1 MFMGG
6 DCNLNSSQMPTDSF
20 KEISRQTML
29 NQEAMFRKQVHEL
42 HRIYIMQKTLMK
54 DSYLRELNGTQS
66 GNAARGQ
73 RTLHPISDKL
83 EWESHST
90 EKMQSTIS
98 LGGSTQSVQH
108 SSTQEGGDFCHR
120 LYQWQKRPQNLSAN
134 CMNYIGSDISVA
146 GYNQDFI
153 GKSNERKNCFPV
165 SDACCPDE
173 VKLSLSIGVSGTKKV
188 RRNFLTDKNSCA
200 FSREIIDLEEPE
212 DMLSGYDNQPVF
224 PRIGQ
229 VTSGTK
235 KDSQFSSKSY
245 QKLNDV
251 TAKDP
256 ADSFSTPHSCIG
268 SNGSQEM
275 NFPKRGPNECYDDGP
290 GDNMFTNRKLCS
302 SNVATS
308 LDLNKIQYD
317 ESSSQSN
324 NSLLG
329 YTSAASSSGDA
340 ILGFR
345 YPNGKNSANVS
356 EIIFQSQAKD
366 ENRTCNADLE
376 SISKLQSQSRDQPG
390 NHYTNIGTQ
399 IDFHSGINI
408 DFSKLEE
415 NGRNLKEDVN
425 LVSSCRS
432 HSATGNT
439 HCSRRSS
446 SCNFDCIASDN
457 LNVIRTMH
465 SGTNLER
472 GLSSSSLIQNAES
485 SQVAEN
491 ACQLDFSSTS
501 ISKTKLQVCDKKKGM
516 LTDID
521 ALIQEAAAS
530 LISISLESQT
540 NNQACPTKSR
550 SDEIQNIMREQPESS
565 SDSYESMVMNLTET
579 SADDYCVSSNPI
591 EASELCNKDTG
602 IKLRRGRRIKD
613 FQKDIL
619 PGMASLSRHE
629 IHEDIS
635 IMEGVMRSRE
645 YKRLRSKTANIG
657 NWFTPVRSRRS
668 RLNYVGRKNYQW

>member
-1 MFMGG
+1 MGV
-6 DCNLNSSQMPTDSF
+6 DCNLNSSQMHTDSF
-20 KEISRQTML
+20 KEILRQTML

-54 DSYLRELNGTQS
+54 DCCLRELNGTQS
-66 GNAARGQ
+66 GNAASGQ
-73 RTLHPISDKL
+73 FTRHPISDKL
-83 EWESHST
+83 GWEPHST
-90 EKMQSTIS
+90 EKIRSTIL

-120 LYQWQKRPQNLSAN
+120 LYQRQKRPQNLSAN
-134 CMNYIGSDISVA
+134 CMNYIDISVA

-153 GKSNERKNCFPV
+153 GKPNERKNCFPV
-165 SDACCPDE
+165 NDACCPDE
-173 VKLSLSIGVSGTKKV
+173 VKLSLSIGGSGTKKV
-188 RRNFLTDKNSCA
+188 RRNFLTDKKSCA
-200 FSREIIDLEEPE
+200 SSREIIDLEEPAE
-212 DMLSGYDNQPVF
+212 MLSGHDNRPVF
-224 PRIGQ
+224 PRHGQ

-235 KDSQFSSKSY
+235 KDTQFSSKSY
-245 QKLNDV
+245 QKLHDITV
-251 TAKDP
+251 TDP
-256 ADSFSTPHSCIG
+256 ADSFSMPHSCIG

-275 NFPKRGPNECYDDGP
+275 NFSKRGPNECYDDGP
-290 GDNMFTNRKLCS
+290 GDNMFTNGKLCS
-302 SNVATS
+302 SKVATS
-308 LDLNKIQYD
+308 LDLNKIQFD
-317 ESSSQSN
+317 ESSTQSN

-340 ILGFR
+340 ILGLR
-345 YPNGKNSANVS
+345 DPNGNNSANVS
-356 EIIFQSQAKD
+356 EIIFQSKAKD
-366 ENRTCNADLE
+366 ENRTCSANLK
-376 SISKLQSQSRDQPG
+376 SISKLQSRDQPG
-390 NHYTNIGTQ
+390 NHYTNMETQ
-399 IDFHSGINI
+399 IDFHSGINLE
-408 DFSKLEE
+408 FSKLEE
-415 NGRNLKEDVN
+415 NGRNLNEDVN
-425 LVSSCRS
+425 LVPLCRS
-432 HSATGNT
+432 QSATGDT
-439 HCSRRSS
+439 HCSRRSFS
-446 SCNFDCIASDN
+446 YSFDCIVNDN
-457 LNVIRTMH
+457 LNVTRTMH

-491 ACQLDFSSTS
+491 ACQLDFSSSS
-501 ISKTKLQVCDKKKGM
+501 ISKTKLQVCDKKKGKS
-516 LTDID
+516 TDID

-530 LISISLESQT
+530 LISISLESRT

-550 SDEIQNIMREQPESS
+550 SDEIENVMREQPKYS

-579 SADDYCVSSNPI
+579 SADDYCVSSNPV
-591 EASELCNKDTG
+591 EASELCNKETG
-602 IKLRRGRRIKD
+602 MKLRRGRRIKD

-629 IHEDIS
+629 IREDIS